1 MPDDAVQPRRPDVR
15 PRGPSMHASCSRG
28 ASLCRQAATSTRLLT
43 ASASLTTRPP
53 PCTRS
58 YLGSC
63 SSGNDEL
70 ARPSRA
76 ADDAARSER
85 VCRCSRQSRVFTL
98 DEAGGKGVVCSC
110 VAAVDVL
117 GHLSAAMWQARLVGT
132 LQTAAEVSRSGY
144 RLTDPD
150 FPPDPNKLVKEH
162 GNLLW
167 PKAARDHG
175 RRSGCNFNDCLR
187 RDFSASP

>member
-1 MPDDAVQPRRPDVR
+1 MLAVHPPYLSKDYRPLVR
-15 PRGPSMHASCSRG
+15 D
-28 ASLCRQAATSTRLLT
+28 LT
-43 ASASLTTRPP
+43 
-53 PCTRS
+53 

-132 LQTAAEVSRSGY
+132 LQTAAEVSRSGCK
-144 RLTDPD
+144 LTDPD